1 MNQTYC
7 KVWKRNRRTR
17 SSGPQLTF
25 KLSFDQGYNSK
36 KPWRWKTSDMLWFI
50 LSICLRILK
59 VIHKLIHLIKSSL
72 YLCRNFLFRQRLP
85 FVTALALSVAIAFD
99 AFMKPSVIVEAAPVF
114 LAMIMGPKLPLTPV
128 IAWPTFSQLRTLFFS
143 EDAST
148 VSSGLGGTLPH
159 QRGAQVAVCV
169 CVCVCAC
176 TCAYEWRR
184 NLYRRMSR
192 QTNRLIVQPICI
204 YVCAKVNIHVN
215 RRQAEQNVSRSTKES
230 IQM

>member
-72 YLCRNFLFRQRLP
+72 YLCRNFSFRQRPP

-114 LAMIMGPKLPLTPV
+114 LAMIMGTKYTSSTSDFVTKVFPVMTLVLAGVVAAFHWWSDKLL
-128 IAWPTFSQLRTLFFS
+128 
-143 EDAST
+143 
-148 VSSGLGGTLPH
+148 
-159 QRGAQVAVCV
+159 
-169 CVCVCAC
+169 
-176 TCAYEWRR
+176 
-184 NLYRRMSR
+184 
-192 QTNRLIVQPICI
+192 
-204 YVCAKVNIHVN
+204 
-215 RRQAEQNVSRSTKES
+215 
-230 IQM
+230 